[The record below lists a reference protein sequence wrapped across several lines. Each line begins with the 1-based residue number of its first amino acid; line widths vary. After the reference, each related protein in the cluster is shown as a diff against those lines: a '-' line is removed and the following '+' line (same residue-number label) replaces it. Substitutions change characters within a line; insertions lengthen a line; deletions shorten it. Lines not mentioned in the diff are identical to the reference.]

1 MLAKAVAS
9 EVDAEVY
16 NVKLTDIA
24 TSAYINT
31 GSNNVQKL
39 FEFIEQKAQ
48 NNKKIVVIL
57 DELDALFGKRDEING
72 SREDTK
78 IVNAFLTKMSG
89 FDTMEN
95 VIFIG
100 TTNLL
105 ANIDP
110 AVIRSGRLTT
120 KIKVDLPNA
129 DGLKQIYQIHLNK
142 LRKISKKFYHATEK
156 LDIDAIARQSDKLSG
171 ADVEEVVRIVAQTK
185 AMEEINGN
193 HDEEITEK
201 YFYDAIEKVK
211 NSNQTRNI
219 GFV

>member
-1 MLAKAVAS
+1 MLAKALAS

-24 TSAYINT
+24 TNAYINT

-39 FEFIEQKAQ
+39 FEFIEQKAK

-57 DELDALFGKRDEING
+57 DELDALFGKRGEING
-72 SREDTK
+72 SHEDTK
-78 IVNAFLTKMSG
+78 IVNAFLTGMSG

-110 AVIRSGRLTT
+110 AVIRSGRFTT

-129 DGLKQIYQIHLNK
+129 DGLKQIYQIHLDK
-142 LRKISKKFYHATEK
+142 LKKISKKFYNATEK
-156 LDIDAIARQSDKLSG
+156 LDIDAIVQRSDKLSG

-193 HDEEITEK
+193 YNEEITEK
-201 YFYDAIEKVK
+201 YFFDAIEKVK
-211 NSNQTRNI
+211 NPNQTRNI

>member
-16 NVKLTDIA
+16 NIKLTDIA

-39 FEFIEQKAQ
+39 FAFIRQKAQ

-57 DELDALFGKRDEING
+57 DELDSLFGKRDEING

-78 IVNAFLTKMSG
+78 IVNTFLTEMSG

-120 KIKVDLPNA
+120 KVKVDLPNT
-129 DGLKQIYQIHLNK
+129 DGLKQIYQIHLLQNY
-142 LRKISKKFYHATEK
+142 LISLHKFH
-156 LDIDAIARQSDKLSG
+156 
-171 ADVEEVVRIVAQTK
+171 
-185 AMEEINGN
+185 INP
-193 HDEEITEK
+193 HFPIILQ
-201 YFYDAIEKVK
+201 YFPKQVYEFPYVFLFPAK
-211 NSNQTRNI
+211 
-219 GFV
+219 

>member
-16 NVKLTDIA
+16 NIKLTDIA

-39 FEFIEQKAQ
+39 FAFIRQKAQ

-57 DELDALFGKRDEING
+57 DELDSLFGKRDEING

-78 IVNAFLTKMSG
+78 IVNTFLTEMSG

-120 KIKVDLPNA
+120 KVKVDLPNT
-129 DGLKQIYQIHLNK
+129 DGLKQIYQIHLDK
-142 LRKISKKFYHATEK
+142 LKKISKKFYNATEK
-156 LDIDAIARQSDKLSG
+156 LDIDAIVQRSDKLSG

-193 HDEEITEK
+193 YNEEITEK
-201 YFYDAIEKVK
+201 YFFDAIEKVK
-211 NSNQTRNI
+211 NPNQTRNI

>member
-16 NVKLTDIA
+16 NIKMTDIA

-39 FEFIEQKAQ
+39 FAFIRQKAQ
-48 NNKKIVVIL
+48 ENKKIVVIL
-57 DELDALFGKRDEING
+57 DELDALFGKRGDTNG

-78 IVNAFLTKMSG
+78 IVNTFLTEMSG

-105 ANIDP
+105 ENIDS

-120 KIKVDLPNA
+120 KVKVDLPNT

-201 YFYDAIEKVK
+201 YFYDAIEQVK
-211 NSNQTRNI
+211 NSSKTRRI
-219 GFV
+219 GFM

>member
-39 FEFIEQKAQ
+39 FAFIRQKAN

-72 SREDTK
+72 SHEDTK
-78 IVNAFLTKMSG
+78 IVNAFLTEMSG

-105 ANIDP
+105 KNIDP

-120 KIKVDLPNA
+120 KVKVDLPNT

-142 LRKISKKFYHATEK
+142 LRKFPENFITRQKNLISMRLLSDQKNFLARMWKKLCELWRKPRLWKKST
-156 LDIDAIARQSDKLSG
+156 
-171 ADVEEVVRIVAQTK
+171 
-185 AMEEINGN
+185 
-193 HDEEITEK
+193 EITTK
-201 YFYDAIEKVK
+201 KSQK
-211 NSNQTRNI
+211 NIFMTRLKK
-219 GFV
+219 

>member
-1 MLAKAVAS
+1 M
-9 EVDAEVY
+9 
-16 NVKLTDIA
+16 
-24 TSAYINT
+24 
-31 GSNNVQKL
+31 
-39 FEFIEQKAQ
+39 
-48 NNKKIVVIL
+48 IL

-129 DGLKQIYQIHLNK
+129 DGLKQIYQIHLDK
-142 LRKISKKFYHATEK
+142 LKKISQKFYNATEK
-156 LDIDAIARQSDKLSG
+156 LDIDAIVQRSDKLSG

-193 HDEEITEK
+193 YNEEITEK
-201 YFYDAIEKVK
+201 YFFDAIEKVK
-211 NSNQTRNI
+211 NSNQKYNM

>member
-78 IVNAFLTKMSG
+78 IVNTFLTKMSG

-129 DGLKQIYQIHLNK
+129 DGLKQIYQIHLDK
-142 LRKISKKFYHATEK
+142 LKKISQKFYHATEK
-156 LDIDAIARQSDKLSG
+156 LDIDAIVQRSDKLSG

-193 HDEEITEK
+193 YNEEITEK
-201 YFYDAIEKVK
+201 YFFDAIEKVK
-211 NSNQTRNI
+211 NSNQKHNI
-219 GFV
+219 GFI

>member
-16 NVKLTDIA
+16 NIKLTDIA
-24 TSAYINT
+24 TDGYVNT
-31 GSNNVQKL
+31 GANNIHKL
-39 FEFIEQKAQ
+39 FTFIRQKAQ
-48 NNKKIVVIL
+48 ENRKIVVIL
-57 DELDALFGKRDEING
+57 DELDALFGKRGDTNG

-78 IVNAFLTKMSG
+78 IVNTFLTEMSG

-95 VIFIG
+95 VVFIG

-129 DGLKQIYQIHLNK
+129 DGLKQIYQIHLDK
-142 LRKISKKFYHATEK
+142 LKKFLKNSITRQKNLILMRLFSDQTNSLARMWKK
-156 LDIDAIARQSDKLSG
+156 LCELWRKPRLWKKS
-171 ADVEEVVRIVAQTK
+171 T
-185 AMEEINGN
+185 
-193 HDEEITEK
+193 EITTK
-201 YFYDAIEKVK
+201 KSQK
-211 NSNQTRNI
+211 NIFLMQLKK
-219 GFV
+219 

>member
-1 MLAKAVAS
+1 MLAKALAS

-24 TSAYINT
+24 TNAYINT
-31 GSNNVQKL
+31 GSNNIQKL
-39 FEFIEQKAQ
+39 FEFIEQKAK

-57 DELDALFGKRDEING
+57 DELDALFGKRGEING
-72 SREDTK
+72 SHEDTK
-78 IVNAFLTKMSG
+78 IVNAFLTGMSG

-110 AVIRSGRLTT
+110 AVIRSGRFTT

-129 DGLKQIYQIHLNK
+129 DGLKQIYQIHLDK
-142 LRKISKKFYHATEK
+142 LKKISTKNSIMRQKNWILMRLFSDQINSLARMWKKLCELWRKPRLWKKST
-156 LDIDAIARQSDKLSG
+156 
-171 ADVEEVVRIVAQTK
+171 
-185 AMEEINGN
+185 
-193 HDEEITEK
+193 EITTK
-201 YFYDAIEKVK
+201 KSQK
-211 NSNQTRNI
+211 NIFLMQLKK
-219 GFV
+219 

>member
-1 MLAKAVAS
+1 
-9 EVDAEVY
+9 
-16 NVKLTDIA
+16 
-24 TSAYINT
+24 
-31 GSNNVQKL
+31 
-39 FEFIEQKAQ
+39 
-48 NNKKIVVIL
+48 
-57 DELDALFGKRDEING
+57 
-72 SREDTK
+72 
-78 IVNAFLTKMSG
+78 MSG

-105 ANIDP
+105 KNIDP

-120 KIKVDLPNA
+120 KVKVDLPNT
-129 DGLKQIYQIHLNK
+129 DGLKQIYQIHLDK

-156 LDIDAIARQSDKLSG
+156 LDIDAIAQRSEKLSG

-185 AMEEINGN
+185 AMEEIDGN